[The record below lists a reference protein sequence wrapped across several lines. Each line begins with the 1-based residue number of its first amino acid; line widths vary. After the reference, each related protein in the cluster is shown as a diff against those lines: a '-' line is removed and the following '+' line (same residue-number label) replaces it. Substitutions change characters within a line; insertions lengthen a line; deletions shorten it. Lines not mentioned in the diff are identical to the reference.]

1 MTPESTVAEKS
12 LKPDPV
18 PSFNGVFEIDLS
30 QDDSDDNLSELNKK
44 YDTTNPTTLVQKH
57 ADETNKKKSNIIDAP
72 SSVSKSSQPSMPP
85 PPPPP
90 SQRQTSCVLL
100 NKRQRTRSTGVRHK
114 VSNID

>member
-18 PSFNGVFEIDLS
+18 PSFNGVFETDLS
-30 QDDSDDNLSELNKK
+30 QDDSDDNLSALNKK
-44 YDTTNPTTLVQKH
+44 YDTTNPTTSVQKH

-85 PPPPP
+85 PP
-90 SQRQTSCVLL
+90 SQQQTSCVLL